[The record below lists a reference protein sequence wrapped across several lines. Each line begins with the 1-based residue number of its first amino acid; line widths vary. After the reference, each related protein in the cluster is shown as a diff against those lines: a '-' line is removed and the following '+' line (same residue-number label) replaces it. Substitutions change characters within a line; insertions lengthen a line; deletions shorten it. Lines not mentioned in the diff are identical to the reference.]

1 MPEQTIDSLQIEI
14 KGDAKSGYDAID
26 NLIKRLDK
34 LEKISNKVSK
44 TENKL
49 DSVSKKASGGF
60 GKFTSSLQ
68 KVERVLSVTTDKCAE
83 WFNESNSYIESLN
96 LFEVTMGKGAEAAK
110 EYADKLQNLMGIDVK
125 EWMNYQGSFNQ
136 LLTGYGMDEDVSNEM
151 SQQLTQIAYD
161 LSSLWNTDVQTA
173 FQKVQ
178 SGMSGQIKGLKV
190 WGINLSVAQL
200 KETALAHGIE
210 LSTSKMT
217 ESQKATLRFITIMEK
232 TQNVQGDLAR
242 TIVTPANAM
251 RILNAQITKMKR
263 ALGNIVSV
271 LVVKFIPVLQ
281 VVVDWLT
288 VAAQRVADL
297 LGFQLP
303 EINYSG
309 LDMSSAFTDDLAD
322 GLDESNNKAKK
333 LKKTLMGF
341 DELNIL
347 NAPEDTTSNSILGGG
362 LPADLGLDLSQY
374 GYDITEGLK
383 SIDTSQIESTL
394 KKIEIIASGFLLA
407 LGVILVLTGHLPVG
421 IALIIAGV
429 AGLVTAVAINWGS
442 LDQSII
448 GTLTTITGVL
458 GGFLLALGA
467 ILAFSGASVPLGIAL
482 MVLGATSLATALTLN
497 WKFAE
502 DKVSGTLDIITSIV
516 SGAALALGILFI
528 IAGVSIPLG
537 IAFLA
542 VGAVGL
548 ASQLALNWDSASD
561 KVREVI
567 ATITTIVSVAF
578 IAIGA
583 LLTFSGIQIALGI
596 AMLAIGALTLIS
608 TGKEQWELIP
618 QNIRETIITVGM
630 IVGTAL
636 LALGAILAFSGIDVP
651 LGIGMMV
658 AGAATLVATATL
670 DWDFMKS
677 KITDVIKK
685 IGAIVGTA
693 LLVLGAI
700 LVFTGVGIPLG
711 VALIVAGV
719 ALIVTAVVLN
729 WETVKQKIKTVLA
742 SILSIVSAA
751 SIVLGILLC
760 LTGGGIGIGIALI
773 IAGLKGVQK
782 AEKVDSNPVTTWIK
796 NVCNGA
802 IDLVEKAINKC
813 IKLINKFG
821 FSWDV
826 PDWLQSVVG
835 FSKLEVGASLSEVS
849 IPRLATG
856 GMISAGQA
864 FIARER
870 GPELVASAG
879 GGKTAV
885 MNNDQIVESVSSG
898 VYRAVREALT
908 DSSSE
913 NGNTSSINLFLS
925 LDGEVIYKNT
935 VKRHNDEV
943 KQSGLSPLLIG
954 G

>member
-1 MPEQTIDSLQIEI
+1 MPEQTIDTLQIEI
-14 KGDAKSGYDAID
+14 KGDAKSGYDALD
-26 NLIKRLDK
+26 NIIKRLEK

-60 GKFTSSLQ
+60 GKFASSLR
-68 KVERVLSVTTDKCAE
+68 KVERVLNVVTDKCAE
-83 WFNESNSYIESLN
+83 WFNESNSYTEALN
-96 LFEVTMGKGAEAAK
+96 LFEVTMGKGADAAK

-136 LLTGYGMDEDVSNEM
+136 LLTGYGMDESVSNQM

-217 ESQKATLRFITIMEK
+217 EAQKATLRYITIMEK

-242 TIVTPANAM
+242 TIITPANAM
-251 RILNAQITKMKR
+251 RILNAQITQMKR

-281 VVVDWLT
+281 VVVNWLT

-303 EINYSG
+303 EIDYSG
-309 LDMSSAFTDDLAD
+309 LDMSSSFADDLAE
-322 GLDESNNKAKK
+322 GLDESNDEAKK

-341 DELNIL
+341 DELNVL
-347 NAPEDTTSNSILGGG
+347 NAPKDTTSTLLGGG
-362 LPADLGLDLSQY
+362 LPADLGLDLSKY
-374 GYDITEGLK
+374 GYDFTEGLK
-383 SIDTSQIESTL
+383 SIDTAQIESTL

-407 LGVILVLTGHLPVG
+407 LGVILVLTGHLPIG

-429 AGLVTAVAINWGS
+429 AGLVAAVAINWGS
-442 LDQSII
+442 LDKSVIS
-448 GTLTTITGVL
+448 TLTTITAVL
-458 GGFLLALGA
+458 GGFLLAIGA
-467 ILAFSGASVPLGIAL
+467 ILAFSGASLPLGIAL
-482 MVLGATSLATALTLN
+482 MVLGAVSLATALTLN

-502 DKVSGTLDIITSIV
+502 DKVGGTLGIIASIV

-528 IAGVSIPLG
+528 ITGVSIPLG
-537 IAFLA
+537 IAFLV
-542 VGAVGL
+542 VGAIGL
-548 ASQLALNWDSASD
+548 VSQLALNWNAASD
-561 KVREVI
+561 KVKEVI

-583 LLTFSGIQIALGI
+583 LLAFSGIQIALGI
-596 AMLAIGALTLIS
+596 AMLAIGAFTLIS
-608 TGKEQWELIP
+608 AGKEQWDLIP
-618 QNIRETIITVGM
+618 QDIREVIVKVGM
-630 IVGTAL
+630 IVGVAL
-636 LALGAILAFSGIDVP
+636 LVLGAILAFSGVGVP

-658 AGAATLVATATL
+658 AGAATLAATAAL
-670 DWDFMKS
+670 DWEFMKN
-677 KITDVIKK
+677 KITEVIKK
-685 IGAIVGTA
+685 IGAIVGAA

-711 VALIVAGV
+711 IALMVAGV
-719 ALIVTAVVLN
+719 ALIITAAVLN
-729 WETVKQKIKTVLA
+729 WDTVKQKIKSVLA
-742 SILSIVSAA
+742 SILSIISAA
-751 SIVLGILLC
+751 AIAIGIILC
-760 LTGGGIGIGIALI
+760 LTGAGIGLGIAMIML
-773 IAGLKGVQK
+773 GLKGVQK
-782 AEKVDSNPVTTWIK
+782 AEKVDSNPITKWIK
-796 NVCNGA
+796 SVCNGA
-802 IDLVEKAINKC
+802 IDLVERAINKC
-813 IKLINKFG
+813 IGLINKFS

-826 PDWLQSVVG
+826 PDWMQDVLG
-835 FSKLEVGASLSEVS
+835 FDTVKLGFDLDTVS

-864 FIARER
+864 FIARES

-879 GGKTAV
+879 GGRTAV
-885 MNNDQIVESVSSG
+885 MNNDQIVDSVSNG
-898 VYRAVREALT
+898 VYRAMREAMS
-908 DSSSE
+908 DSSGQGGSV
-913 NGNTSSINLFLS
+913 INLTVT
-925 LDGEVIYKNT
+925 LDGEPIYKDT

-943 KQSGLSPLLIG
+943 KATGSSPLLVG

>member
-1 MPEQTIDSLQIEI
+1 MPEQTIDTLQIEI
-14 KGDAKSGYDAID
+14 KGDAKSGYDALD
-26 NLIKRLDK
+26 NIIKRLEK

-44 TENKL
+44 TESKL
-49 DSVSKKASGGF
+49 DSVSKNTSGGF
-60 GKFTSSLQ
+60 GKAASSLR
-68 KVERVLSVTTDKCAE
+68 KVERVLNVVTDKCAE
-83 WFNESNSYIESLN
+83 WFNESNSYIEALN
-96 LFEVTMGKGAEAAK
+96 LFEVTMGKGADAAK
-110 EYADKLQNLMGIDVK
+110 DYADKLQNLMGIDVK
-125 EWMNYQGSFNQ
+125 EWINYQGSFNQ
-136 LLTGYGMDEDVSNEM
+136 LLTGYGMDESVSNQM

-217 ESQKATLRFITIMEK
+217 EAQKATLRYITIMEK

-242 TIVTPANAM
+242 TIITPANAM
-251 RILNAQITKMKR
+251 RILNAQITQMKR

-271 LVVKFIPVLQ
+271 LVVNFIPVLQ
-281 VVVDWLT
+281 VVVNWLT

-303 EINYSG
+303 KIDYSG
-309 LDMSSAFTDDLAD
+309 LDMSSSFADDLAE
-322 GLDESNNKAKK
+322 GLDESNDEAKK

-341 DELNIL
+341 DELNVL
-347 NAPEDTTSNSILGGG
+347 NAPKDTTSTLLGGG
-362 LPADLGLDLSQY
+362 LPADLGLDLSKY
-374 GYDITEGLK
+374 GYDFTEGLK
-383 SIDTSQIESTL
+383 SIDTTQIESTL

-407 LGVILVLTGHLPVG
+407 LGVILVLTGHLPIG

-429 AGLVTAVAINWGS
+429 TGLVTAVSVNWGS
-442 LDQSII
+442 LDQSVI
-448 GTLTTITGVL
+448 GTLTTITGIL

-467 ILAFSGASVPLGIAL
+467 MLAFSGASVPLGITL
-482 MVLGATSLATALTLN
+482 MALGAASLATALTLN

-528 IAGVSIPLG
+528 ITGVSVPLG
-537 IAFLA
+537 IALLA

-548 ASQLALNWDSASD
+548 VSQLALNWDTASD

-583 LLTFSGIQIALGI
+583 LLTFSATQIALGL
-596 AMLAIGALTLIS
+596 AMLAIGALTLVS
-608 TGKEQWELIP
+608 AGKEQWEVIP
-618 QNIRETIITVGM
+618 QKIRETIIIVGT

-651 LGIGMMV
+651 LGIGMML
-658 AGAATLVATATL
+658 AGAATLAATAAL

-677 KITDVIKK
+677 KITEVVKK
-685 IGAIVGTA
+685 IGAIVGAA

-719 ALIVTAVVLN
+719 ALIVTAVVIN

-760 LTGGGIGIGIALI
+760 LTGGGIGLGIALI

-835 FSKLEVGASLSEVS
+835 FSKLEVGANLSEVS

-856 GMISAGQA
+856 GVISAGQA
-864 FIARER
+864 FIARES

-885 MNNDQIVESVSSG
+885 MNNDQIVDSVSNG
-898 VYRAVREALT
+898 VYRAMREAMS
-908 DSSSE
+908 DSSTQGGSV
-913 NGNTSSINLFLS
+913 INLTVT
-925 LDGEVIYKNT
+925 LDGEPIYRNT

-943 KQSGLSPLLIG
+943 KVKGRSPLNV
-954 G
+954 